1 MDGATVSFL
10 FLQFRNKTKK
20 KQQFRITIQRSKLKQ
35 VEDKKPNIIQK
46 IDLCQPFV
54 VVGYTSDS
62 ISQSTVMVI

>member
-20 KQQFRITIQRSKLKQ
+20 PTVPNNNTTFEIETSRRQKN
-35 VEDKKPNIIQK
+35 PNIIQK

-54 VVGYTSDS
+54 VACYTSDS
-62 ISQSTVMVI
+62 VSQSTVMVI